1 MTCVGAVMSN
11 LEGRQGVSDS
21 IMTVDEVAQFLRI
34 HKTTVYRLLKES
46 KIPAFRVGSD
56 WRFNREE
63 IDRWIQL
70 PHNR

>member
-11 LEGRQGVSDS
+11 LEGRQGVIDS